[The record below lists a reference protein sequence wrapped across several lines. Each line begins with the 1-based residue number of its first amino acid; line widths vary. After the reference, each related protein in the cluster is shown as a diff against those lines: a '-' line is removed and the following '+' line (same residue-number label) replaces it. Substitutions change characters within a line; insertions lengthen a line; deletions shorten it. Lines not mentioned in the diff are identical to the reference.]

1 MERRK
6 EAWISSCILDVL
18 WAPSTPRL
26 CVLSSVSSSL
36 TSQLSHREVC
46 SWKGRWEH
54 AISFFYS
61 FWNDSSSSRVVLLFE
76 SLLSSAGLITIPLP
90 TSPQVSLSSPSV
102 IDIDFFFFFGLP
114 PFSEDVYRAVA
125 SCYLDLYYIS
135 SACLSPLFFLPHI
148 YPHALLD
155 PEITAQ
161 TCWRGPG
168 VCPPLACPPSPC
180 PSMELKETRR
190 GQAVPRVQ

>member
-26 CVLSSVSSSL
+26 FVLSSVSSSL

-102 IDIDFFFFFGLP
+102 IDIDFFFFLVFLP
-114 PFSEDVYRAVA
+114 SLRMSTALLRAVTWI
-125 SCYLDLYYIS
+125 CIIFHLLV
-135 SACLSPLFFLPHI
+135 CLLSFF
-148 YPHALLD
+148 
-155 PEITAQ
+155 
-161 TCWRGPG
+161 
-168 VCPPLACPPSPC
+168 CPTSTPMPC
-180 PSMELKETRR
+180 
-190 GQAVPRVQ
+190 